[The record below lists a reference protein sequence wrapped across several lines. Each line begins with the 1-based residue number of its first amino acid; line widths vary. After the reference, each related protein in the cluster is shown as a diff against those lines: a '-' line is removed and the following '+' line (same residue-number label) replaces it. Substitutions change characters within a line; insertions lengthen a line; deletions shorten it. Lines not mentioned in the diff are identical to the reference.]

1 MFINLKKIFIL
12 IIVFQNILLFSN
24 PIKLS
29 IVKKISQFVQ
39 WPNDFNEEF
48 LIAVYMNNKL
58 KNEMIN
64 LYKNKT
70 IHKKLVKVINIK
82 NIDDKRIKD
91 INLFY
96 FTKELENKGK
106 EILFKLKKNNTL
118 IISDFKNDIYLG
130 MHLVLYYENK
140 RIKFLINTKALDDSN
155 LKASYKILK
164 LAKLLKDENE

>member
-82 NIDDKRIKD
+82 NIDDKRI
-91 INLFY
+91 
-96 FTKELENKGK
+96 
-106 EILFKLKKNNTL
+106 
-118 IISDFKNDIYLG
+118 
-130 MHLVLYYENK
+130 
-140 RIKFLINTKALDDSN
+140 
-155 LKASYKILK
+155 
-164 LAKLLKDENE
+164 